1 MKLSKIIYI
10 AACGIALASCQGMD
24 LTPPDKYSEKDFWK
38 TPEDYCLAANEFYWN
53 LDSFHGSDNFADYDL
68 KADLATSYFGFN
80 NVSNGRWLPTESDGI
95 WTMRIHI
102 SVRSISFSSMWTR

>member
-38 TPEDYCLAANEFYWN
+38 TAQDYCLAAN
-53 LDSFHGSDNFADYDL
+53 
-68 KADLATSYFGFN
+68 
-80 NVSNGRWLPTESDGI
+80 
-95 WTMRIHI
+95 
-102 SVRSISFSSMWTR
+102 RSEERR

>member
-38 TPEDYCLAANEFYWN
+38 TAQDYCLAANE
-53 LDSFHGSDNFADYDL
+53 SI
-68 KADLATSYFGFN
+68 
-80 NVSNGRWLPTESDGI
+80 GI
-95 WTMRIHI
+95 WTLSTEATISLTMISRQTLPPHI
-102 SVRSISFSSMWTR
+102 SASTM